1 MKITSIGARILVNA
15 KATMDLTTSSAAK
28 MDTTGVTKL
37 NNAFLIAIPVVLPNT
52 VNTIQVETSVV
63 KIRIH
68 LITPII
74 VIVALLFTLI
84 ILSLFQNAILL

>member
-1 MKITSIGARILVNA
+1 MVNA